1 LHDQDFY
8 VPRMMTRLVQ
18 IVRTYICAWLFAA
31 IISCLPALAGSGPP
45 VPDPADLIT
54 LVQDTI
60 MAVAEGNANGD
71 YAALHAMGTPAF
83 QTENPPGKLAGGFAA
98 LRASGFDLS
107 SVRNRTPLTTRSPT
121 LDRNGRL
128 RILGYY
134 DLLDRQVVYDV
145 LYDYDEAQ
153 GRWRLASISVTP
165 RVLPPQ
171 PQLMQPE

>member
-1 LHDQDFY
+1 M
-8 VPRMMTRLVQ
+8 PRMMTRLAHV
-18 IVRTYICAWLFAA
+18 VRASLFAA
-31 IISCLPALAGSGPP
+31 IISCFSALAGSGPP

-60 MAVAEGNANGD
+60 MAIAEGNANGD
-71 YAALHAMGTPAF
+71 YAALHAMGTPTF
-83 QTENPPGKLAGGFAA
+83 QTENPPGKLAEGFAA
-98 LRASGFDLS
+98 LKASGFDLS
-107 SVRNRTPLTTRSPT
+107 SVRNKTPLTTRSPT

-153 GRWRLASISVTP
+153 GRWWLASISVTP

>member
-1 LHDQDFY
+1 
-8 VPRMMTRLVQ
+8 MTRLTHV
-18 IVRTYICAWLFAA
+18 VRASLFAA
-31 IISCLPALAGSGPP
+31 IISCSAALAGSGPP
-45 VPDPADLIT
+45 VPDPADLIA

-71 YAALHAMGTPAF
+71 YSTLHAMGTPAF
-83 QTENPPGKLAGGFAA
+83 QTENPPGKLADGFAA

-107 SVRNRTPLTTRSPT
+107 SVRNKTPLTTRSPT

-153 GRWRLASISVTP
+153 TRWRLASISVTP